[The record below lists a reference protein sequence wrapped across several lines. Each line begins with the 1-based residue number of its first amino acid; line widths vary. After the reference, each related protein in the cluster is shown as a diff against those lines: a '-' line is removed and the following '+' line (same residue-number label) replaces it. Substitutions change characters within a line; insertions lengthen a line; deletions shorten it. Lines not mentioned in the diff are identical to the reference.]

1 MELILSIKE
10 FKLSAVFTNACQL
23 FNCFPVS
30 HFTRVGLADVSENN
44 SFTFERT
51 WLVCCSLI
59 PWSVPPSPPVLD
71 NPAQVFFF
79 SPSLRAPPVRHGKT
93 SLCSRSLSFCVTFS
107 LSLEEH
113 SEEIVLSN
121 HPLSSSSSLTAVASV
136 SLIGKKKHLHFPIL
150 KLSQWCLSPSI
161 PPFSMC
167 ICCPA
172 LLPLIFS
179 PSPSFLLFFHRS
191 CFLLSFVLC
200 FLFLPPSFF
209 SVHPFLVTF
218 PFATF
223 CLPFSASFHSHLF
236 HMPSPQLFLPLF
248 HFLSLFFSLSPS
260 PFCCLPLFATVLCFL
275 FFLSSYLSFAFY
287 FRFIH
292 RSLPLPLLLFP
303 LKPIPP
309 PLSLSFSLTLHPSLS
324 PLWW

>member
-1 MELILSIKE
+1 MSQKTTHLHLRELGWFVVVWSCGLFLLLRLSWIILLG
-10 FKLSAVFTNACQL
+10 F
-23 FNCFPVS
+23 
-30 HFTRVGLADVSENN
+30 
-44 SFTFERT
+44 
-51 WLVCCSLI
+51 
-59 PWSVPPSPPVLD
+59 
-71 NPAQVFFF
+71 FFF
-79 SPSLRAPPVRHGKT
+79 SPSLRAPPVRQGKT
-93 SLCSRSLSFCVTFS
+93 SLCSRSLSFCVTSS

-136 SLIGKKKHLHFPIL
+136 SLIGKKHLHFPIL

-191 CFLLSFVLC
+191 CFLPF
-200 FLFLPPSFF
+200 FLFLSPSFY

-218 PFATF
+218 PFAIF

-236 HMPSPQLFLPLF
+236 YTFSPQR
-248 HFLSLFFSLSPS
+248 FS
-260 PFCCLPLFATVLCFL
+260 FL
-275 FFLSSYLSFAFY
+275 FF
-287 FRFIH
+287 
-292 RSLPLPLLLFP
+292 
-303 LKPIPP
+303 
-309 PLSLSFSLTLHPSLS
+309 
-324 PLWW
+324 